1 MNFPN
6 LMRSTL
12 ALSLASALALGANAA
27 VAKSASD
34 AKTEAHT
41 ISLSGV
47 SDPKDTLSKAKIE
60 DTRGNSVGSV
70 DEVMLK
76 KMGKTKA
83 LKMDVGGF
91 LGIGVKDVA
100 MKASAFRF
108 DPDRKILITSMN
120 KNQIKALPEVKS

>member
-27 VAKSASD
+27 AAKSTSD
-34 AKTEAHT
+34 AKTQAHT
-41 ISLSGV
+41 ISLSAV

-60 DTRGNSVGSV
+60 DTQGNSVGSV
-70 DEVMLK
+70 DEVMLD
-76 KMGKTKA
+76 KMGKTTA
-83 LKMDVGGF
+83 LKVDVGGF
-91 LGIGVKDVA
+91 LGIGAKDVA
-100 MKASAFRF
+100 MKASAFKF
-108 DPDRKILITSMN
+108 DADRKVLITSMN